1 MKYMTEFRDGEIAE
15 KIARVIKKESRK
27 NIRIMEFCGGH
38 TISLLKYGIPD
49 LLPDTIEMV
58 SGPGC
63 PVCVTS
69 KAEIDAAIELSENP
83 DVILAS
89 FGDMIRV
96 PGATQSL
103 RQAKATGSDIRI
115 VYSPDDAVKI
125 ASDNKKKKVIF
136 FAVGFETTAPVTAS
150 SIKLAESMGVNNYF
164 VLSAHKTTP
173 GVLGALLAE
182 EVKLDGFICPGHVT
196 TITGTAMY
204 KPLTDADK
212 PCVVSGFEPLDILS
226 SILSVVRQIE
236 KGIANTEISYRRV
249 VSSSGNIRAQEILSE
264 VFSPT
269 DALWRGIGVIPGSGL
284 KPDGAYKR
292 FDACIEFGLEIKT
305 DEKETKG
312 CICDKILRGLNK
324 PTDCKL
330 FNAGCTPED
339 PVGACM
345 VSDEGTCSVYYR
357 FSKEGKQVA
366 AR

>member
-1 MKYMTEFRDGEIAE
+1 MKYMTEFRDGKIAG
-15 KIARVIKKESRK
+15 KIARAINSESNKK
-27 NIRIMEFCGGH
+27 IRIMEFCGGH
-38 TISLLKYGIPD
+38 TISLLKYGIQD
-49 LLPDTIEMV
+49 LLPDNIEMV

-96 PGATQSL
+96 PGASMSL
-103 RQAKATGSDIRI
+103 RQSKAKGSDIRI

-125 ASDNKKKKVIF
+125 AGDNPDKKIVF

-150 SIKLAESMGVNNYF
+150 SVKLAESMNLKNYF

-173 GVLGALLAE
+173 GILSALLAE
-182 EVKLDGFICPGHVT
+182 EVRLDGFICPGHVT
-196 TITGTAMY
+196 AITGTAMY
-204 KPLTDADK
+204 KPLTDAGK

-226 SILSVVRQIE
+226 SILLVVRQVE
-236 KGIANTEISYRRV
+236 TGIAKTEISYSRV
-249 VSSSGNIRAQEILSE
+249 VAPSGNLRAQQIMNE

-269 DALWRGIGVIPGSGL
+269 DAVWRGIGVIPDNGL
-284 KPDGAYKR
+284 KADGDYKR
-292 FDACIEFGLEIKT
+292 FNACAEFDIEIET

-330 FNAGCTPED
+330 FNSACTPED
-339 PVGACM
+339 PIGACM
-345 VSDEGTCSVYYR
+345 VSDEGTCSIYYR
-357 FSKEGKQVA
+357 FGRKGKTVA
-366 AR
+366 